1 MTYKRIMNIMTIMI
15 YIQDRQENHDNH
27 NNHINHDN
35 HDNHERH
42 DNHDTD
48 DTGPQH
54 TCQHLHSPHTD
65 SQPSSFLTLPHQT
78 PPGAATFIILISVQ
92 VKQGFPPS

>member
-1 MTYKRIMNIMTIMI
+1 MTIMTIITVMTYKRTMNIMTIMI

-35 HDNHERH
+35 HD
-42 DNHDTD
+42 TD

-65 SQPSSFLTLPHQT
+65 SQPFSFLTLPHQT

>member
-1 MTYKRIMNIMTIMI
+1 MI
-15 YIQDRQENHDNH
+15 YIQDRHENHDNH

-35 HDNHERH
+35 HDI
-42 DNHDTD
+42 D

-65 SQPSSFLTLPHQT
+65 SQPTSLLTLPHQT
-78 PPGAATFIILISVQ
+78 PPGAATFSILISVQ
-92 VKQGFPPS
+92 VKQGLPPS